1 MDDIINAARV
11 MKPRSMAKEF
21 SGVMKEVLGTA
32 QSVGCTIDGKLFF
45 GVIFPLHI
53 SSFFV
58 SSLQRLIQMPSND
71 DIICA

>member
-32 QSVGCTIDGKLFF
+32 QSVGCTIDGKLFL
-45 GVIFPLHI
+45 V
-53 SSFFV
+53 FF
-58 SSLQRLIQMPSND
+58 SPYIYQAFL
-71 DIICA
+71 